1 MHATQI
7 RLGERRR
14 ERKLLPVDLEKC
26 GGGRVM
32 KYGCPPAA
40 VIGRYFRT
48 TEAQFL

>member
-1 MHATQI
+1 
-7 RLGERRR
+7 
-14 ERKLLPVDLEKC
+14 LLPVDLEKC

-48 TEAQFL
+48 TEAQFLLPDWTFIIAIYGLV